1 MNAPASSW
9 LDLVTTWGLIR
20 VAAVGGRLVSC
31 ELPPPPAP
39 PAGVPRITGRRLT
52 GTPEN
57 QRVLRAAEKFIRAC
71 LQGRPPPAAPPL
83 ALPFFPALTV
93 RVLAELQTIPRGAT
107 VTYGELA
114 RRVDVPRAA
123 RAVGTACSA
132 NPLPLFVPCH
142 RVVAAHGAL
151 GGFSAGLAWKK
162 FLLAKERAR

>member
-1 MNAPASSW
+1 
-9 LDLVTTWGLIR
+9 
-20 VAAVGGRLVSC
+20 
-31 ELPPPPAP
+31 
-39 PAGVPRITGRRLT
+39 
-52 GTPEN
+52 
-57 QRVLRAAEKFIRAC
+57 
-71 LQGRPPPAAPPL
+71 
-83 ALPFFPALTV
+83 V
-93 RVLAELQTIPRGAT
+93 RVLAELQTIPRGTT